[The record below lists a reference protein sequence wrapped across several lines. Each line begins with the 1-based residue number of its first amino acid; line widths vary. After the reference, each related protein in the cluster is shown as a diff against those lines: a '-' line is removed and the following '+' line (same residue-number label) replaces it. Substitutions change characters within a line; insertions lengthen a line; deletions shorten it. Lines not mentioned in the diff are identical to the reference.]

1 MFLVQTHMHEQSSAM
16 ETNTTNAG
24 SESTS
29 RMPALSTACDTSQ
42 VALLNAHDVNNVNI
56 CFYSS
61 NDDVFLLIS

>member
-16 ETNTTNAG
+16 KANTTKAG

-29 RMPALSTACDTSQ
+29 RMSALSTACDTSQ

-56 CFYSS
+56 CLYSC
-61 NDDVFLLIS
+61 NDDFFLLVS